1 MNLECTDWREIHKTS
16 GNSLG
21 EEWKGFEKRL
31 KIQDMAEQE
40 AEVWSDD
47 NQSGSSSLGKKKV
60 IKYWKA
66 GQRALMSHW
75 S

>member
-1 MNLECTDWREIHKTS
+1 VRNEKDL
-16 GNSLG
+16 
-21 EEWKGFEKRL
+21 KRL
-31 KIQDMAEQE
+31 QIQDMAEQE